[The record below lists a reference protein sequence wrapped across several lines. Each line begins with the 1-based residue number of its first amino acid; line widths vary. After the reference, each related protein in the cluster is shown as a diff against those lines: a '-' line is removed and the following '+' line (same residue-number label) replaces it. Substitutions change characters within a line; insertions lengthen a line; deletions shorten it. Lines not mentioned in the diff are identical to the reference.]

1 LAAKQEESTMRHR
14 SIGVHCTNVLLSVAI
29 ATALQGCER
38 GPNLAKV
45 QANVLRAQVEGQKM
59 VVDAQANLDKL
70 NAQNTSDMV
79 DAQIDTH
86 GELANTS
93 APVGDDAGK
102 VRLAAGDKVAD
113 AQYDVEKAKA
123 EAGYNI
129 ASAQCGAQVGDIG
142 KACKETAKAS
152 YDFAIA
158 TAKTKNDVIHR
169 RSRATDS

>member
-1 LAAKQEESTMRHR
+1 MHNQ
-14 SIGVHCTNVLLSVAI
+14 SIAGRCATVLVSVAV
-29 ATALQGCER
+29 AAALQGCER

-79 DAQIDTH
+79 DAQVDVRSD
-86 GELANTS
+86 AASTS
-93 APVGDDAGK
+93 PAVTDDALK
-102 VRLAAGDKVAD
+102 VRLATGDKVAD

-142 KACKETAKAS
+142 RACKETAKAS